1 MGRKKYVTME
11 LAIYVCTDDVI
22 VTSNP
27 DDVGAWSEGIDD
39 DIFGD

>member
-1 MGRKKYVTME
+1 MSRKKYVTME
-11 LAIYVCTDDVI
+11 LAVCRYTDDVI

-27 DDVGAWSEGIDD
+27 DDVGVFGEGIDD